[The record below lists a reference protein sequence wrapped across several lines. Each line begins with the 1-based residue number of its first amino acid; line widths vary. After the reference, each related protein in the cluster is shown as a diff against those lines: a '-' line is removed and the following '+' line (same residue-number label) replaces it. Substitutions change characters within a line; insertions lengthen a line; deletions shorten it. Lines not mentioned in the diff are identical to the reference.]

1 MAAEFLDW
9 LAIPPGRRWLD
20 IGCGTGILTQAILAR
35 FDPRSVVGVDPSD
48 GFLERAR
55 SNVWDERT
63 TFVAGSADATGL
75 DDGAADVA
83 VAGLVLN
90 FVPDVDAALAEARR
104 VLHPGGVIAGYV
116 WDYAKGM
123 EMMRRFWDV
132 AIALDPA
139 ARALDEGP
147 RFPVTAEGGLA
158 RAFASAGFEEVRTRP
173 IDVPTVFTGFDDLW
187 TPFLGGTGPAPAYV
201 MSLTVS
207 ARDALRERLRASVT
221 PEPDGS
227 IRLVARAWAAS
238 GLRPA

>member
-20 IGCGTGILTQAILAR
+20 IGCGTGVLTQAILAR

-48 GFLERAR
+48 GFLELAR
-55 SNVWDERT
+55 SKVRDERA
-63 TFVAGSADATGL
+63 TFLAGSADATGL

-104 VLHPGGVIAGYV
+104 VVRPGGVIAGYV

-123 EMMRRFWDV
+123 EMLRRFWDV
-132 AIALDPA
+132 AIVLDPA

-147 RFPVTAEGGLA
+147 RGPITAEDGLA
-158 RAFASAGFEEVRTRP
+158 RAFASAGLEEVHSRP
-173 IDVPTVFTGFDDLW
+173 IDIPTVFTDFDDLW
-187 TPFLGGTGPAPAYV
+187 TPFLGGTGPGPAYV
-201 MSLTVS
+201 VSLTES
-207 ARDALRERLRASVT
+207 ARDALREQLRASVT
-221 PEPDGS
+221 PEPNGS
-227 IRLVARAWAAS
+227 IRLMARAWAAS
-238 GLRPA
+238 GRRPA